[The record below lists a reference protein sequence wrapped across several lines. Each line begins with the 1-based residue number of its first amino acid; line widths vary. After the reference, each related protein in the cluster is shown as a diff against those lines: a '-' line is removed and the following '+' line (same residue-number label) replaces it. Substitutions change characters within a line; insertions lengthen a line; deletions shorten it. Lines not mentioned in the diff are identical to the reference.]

1 MNNLQRLLLFIF
13 NIEHL
18 IIVFFA
24 LGLLGAIC
32 LITVNISFLNPISES
47 VENFSITDVFY
58 EIENSQTDKDECQI
72 ISIVDITD
80 KYARGDIAE
89 VLANIAM
96 CEPKALG
103 VDIIFEG
110 IKDDNVGNDILKDVV
125 EMLPANTVFATKLID
140 YNSDS
145 NEFTSSVR
153 SFFAED
159 MCIKEGFTNLN
170 DNMSGSKIRDMS
182 TQKIKRGEV
191 YDSFS
196 VRLSELCGISVPNK
210 GIVSNNRINYKN
222 VDFPIIPA
230 DSIYENIE
238 YIKDKIVLFGTIREE
253 ADMHSTPIGKMPG
266 VKIHAYSL
274 LTLLENQKMVEVNN
288 TLLFVITI
296 LICWILEVCICGI
309 YIILRK
315 KNSVLA
321 MFLADSDIVRDVIIV
336 MGLFILY
343 LSLFIL
349 FASKNII
356 IEGTLIFGCM
366 AMLSFA
372 IETYGVIVNILYN
385 KYQWEWL
392 GKISNYISK

>member
-1 MNNLQRLLLFIF
+1 MDNLRRLLHFIF

-18 IIVFFA
+18 IIVFFT
-24 LGLLGAIC
+24 LGLLGVIC
-32 LITVNISFLNPISES
+32 LITVNINFLNPITES

-110 IKDDNVGNDILKDVV
+110 IKDDNVGNDLLKEVV
-125 EMLPANTVFATKLID
+125 KMLPTNTVFATKLID
-140 YNSDS
+140 YNSEAD
-145 NEFTSSVR
+145 EFTSSVS
-153 SFFAED
+153 SFFADD
-159 MCIKEGFTNLN
+159 MGIKEGFTNLN

-182 TQKIKRGEV
+182 TQKIKCGEV

-210 GIVSNNRINYKN
+210 GVDFNSRINYKN

-274 LTLLENQKMVEVNN
+274 LALLENQEVVEVND

-296 LICWILEVCICGI
+296 LICWLLEVCICGT

-315 KNSVLA
+315 RNSVLA
-321 MFLADSDIVRDVIIV
+321 MFLADSDIVRDIMIVI
-336 MGLFILY
+336 GLFVLY

-356 IEGTLIFGCM
+356 IEGALIFGCM

-372 IETYGVIVNILYN
+372 IETYGVIVNVLYN